1 MNRSEVPWSRLNF
14 EIESRLEAVP
24 LLGQV
29 ALLLCTAAGFA
40 PLEGNQLEVCVV
52 EAVNNSIL
60 HAYHGDSCRR
70 VELEVTLSSD
80 RLIFDVWDSGT
91 SGDPGKINADHRA
104 DLEFSLDTVDGMSE
118 SGRGLGIIQEIMDSS
133 EYTPGKER
141 NRFRMIKRR
150 NFDEPSMPQSSVAVS
165 CQAIPET
172 RSTKDETS
180 AH

>member
-1 MNRSEVPWSRLNF
+1 MNPSEVPWSRLNF

-29 ALLLCTAAGFA
+29 ALLLSTAAGFP
-40 PLEGNQLEVCVV
+40 PLEGSQLEVCVV

-60 HAYHGDSCRR
+60 HAYRGDPSRR
-70 VELEVTLSSD
+70 VELEVNLSSD

-91 SGDPGKINADHRA
+91 PGDPEKINADHRG
-104 DLEFSLDTVDGMSE
+104 DLEVPLDAVDGMAE

-150 NFDEPSMPQSSVAVS
+150 NFGQQPMAQSSIAV
-165 CQAIPET
+165 
-172 RSTKDETS
+172 
-180 AH
+180 